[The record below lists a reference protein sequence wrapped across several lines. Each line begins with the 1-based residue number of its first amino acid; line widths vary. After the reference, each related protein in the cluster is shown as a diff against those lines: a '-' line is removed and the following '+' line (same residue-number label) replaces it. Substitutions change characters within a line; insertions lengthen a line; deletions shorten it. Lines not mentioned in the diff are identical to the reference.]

1 MILSMTT
8 LFSFSGA
15 VIDAAVG
22 SYDSDGVQKI
32 YYNGKCYIK
41 KMEFYSDLVQ
51 QMAID
56 YQKNLDG
63 AMTQEAYDR
72 KYNLDYL
79 EHTTGVKLDKDDI
92 WDYIQ
97 DVISATGIDD
107 IDFNGKQLPI
117 SDTVTIGRDLYKIFS
132 KPKEEINAK
141 DLCHRQKWKYHFLQ

>member
-1 MILSMTT
+1 
-8 LFSFSGA
+8 
-15 VIDAAVG
+15 
-22 SYDSDGVQKI
+22 
-32 YYNGKCYIK
+32 
-41 KMEFYSDLVQ
+41 
-51 QMAID
+51 
-56 YQKNLDG
+56 
-63 AMTQEAYDR
+63 MTQEAYDR

-117 SDTVTIGRDLYKIFS
+117 SDTVTIGRDLYKIS
-132 KPKEEINAK
+132 VTKGRNQRK